1 MRGFYVLQ
9 AWQILPHRVSTASS
23 QWKLTLGI
31 SGNVPRDKYKQ
42 ACKQIGVKRSCWGG
56 GGAVGVAAWA
66 RRQNEDGHV
75 ENVDKIDHD
84 GETGADAPFHP
95 TTASANRFVD
105 FSLDS
110 FRSR

>member
-1 MRGFYVLQ
+1 MF
-9 AWQILPHRVSTASS
+9 H
-23 QWKLTLGI
+23 LTNGQ
-31 SGNVPRDKYKQ
+31 KHKQ
-42 ACKQIGVKRSCWGG
+42 ASKQIGVKRSRCRGSRCG
-56 GGAVGVAAWA
+56 SPGPAA
-66 RRQNEDGHV
+66 NEDGHV